1 MRLFLSTLA
10 LAYLT
15 NVALCSPSATLYGRQ
30 VNIPQQCQD
39 ACSPVTPLLTQRNCP
54 TSQCCTEQFV
64 TNLRDCFLCIGTTQG
79 IQDYSQPQGS
89 IDQFIGSCAAKGI
102 DVPRVTLP
110 GQDNNRSSSSFNPST
125 VQPPSISPSQTTAS
139 QTAPQNPTSPSSP
152 AQSPPAQTSGNNNN
166 GVLNLN
172 MNIKELGV
180 VVLGI
185 MLGAAR
191 VL

>member
-10 LAYLT
+10 LASLT
-15 NVALCSPSATLYGRQ
+15 NVAICSPSATLYGRQ

-39 ACSPVTPLLTQRNCP
+39 TCSPVTPLLTQRNCTP
-54 TSQCCTEQFV
+54 EQCCTEKFV
-64 TNLRDCFLCIGTTQG
+64 TDLRDCLLCIGSTQG

-89 IDQFIGSCAAKGI
+89 IDQFIGSCAAQGI

-125 VQPPSISPSQTTAS
+125 VQPPSTSPSQTTP
-139 QTAPQNPTSPSSP
+139 QTPTSPSSP
-152 AQSPPAQTSGNNNN
+152 AQSPAQTSGNNNN
-166 GVLNLN
+166 GVSGLNT
-172 MNIKELGV
+172 NIKGLGV